1 MAEWL
6 AREPG
11 HPRMPETGRFSGDI
25 DTGYA
30 AHLVQGAQPSVTDPY
45 RMTLPGI
52 LTRAAIVHTVTYFIA
67 GVLAFTLFD
76 YGAALVEPPL
86 DGLMRS
92 PDDPMV
98 MAGPLFQPIRGLLFG
113 VVFYLLREQYF
124 GREYGWVMM
133 WVVLVVIG
141 TFSTFGP
148 APGSIEGLIYTTLP
162 LSVHLGA
169 GHVETAGQ
177 ALALS
182 GLLFY
187 WVRNPKRWL
196 TWGLAGVFAIVMIL
210 PALGLLLA

>member
-1 MAEWL
+1 M
-6 AREPG
+6 
-11 HPRMPETGRFSGDI
+11 
-25 DTGYA
+25 
-30 AHLVQGAQPSVTDPY
+30 TDPH
-45 RMTLPGI
+45 RLTLPGI
-52 LTRAAIVHTVTYFIA
+52 LARAAVVHTVTYFFA

-76 YGAALVEPPL
+76 YGTALAEPPL

-98 MAGPLFQPIRGLLFG
+98 MAGPLFQPVRGLLFG
-113 VVFYLLREQYF
+113 AVFYLLRDQYF
-124 GREYGWVMM
+124 GRQYGWLTM

-162 LSVHLGA
+162 LSVQLGV
-169 GHVETAGQ
+169 GHIETAGQ

-187 WVRNPKRWL
+187 WVRYPKRWL
-196 TWGLAGVFAIVMIL
+196 TWSLVGVFMIVMVL
-210 PALGLLLA
+210 PTLGLLLG